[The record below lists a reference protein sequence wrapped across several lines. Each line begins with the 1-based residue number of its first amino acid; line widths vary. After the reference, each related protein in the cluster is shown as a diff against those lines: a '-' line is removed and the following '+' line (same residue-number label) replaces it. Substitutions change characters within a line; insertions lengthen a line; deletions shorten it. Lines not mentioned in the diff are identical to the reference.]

1 MILKE
6 TPQAAISYSADKSI
20 GKIDWRGSCSSPE
33 YRDTFTYLLEQQ
45 EKLGLIRYLSNI
57 REQAVISIEDRKW
70 FETVALP
77 KAIEQ
82 GLKAAAVVF
91 NGNVFKKYYFNVI
104 MQSSRKFGLP
114 IKLFNDVQSAEDWL
128 MTNK

>member
-1 MILKE
+1 MIIKE
-6 TPQAAISYSADKSI
+6 APQAVISYFADKSI
-20 GKIDWRGSCSSPE
+20 GKIDWKGSCTSQQ
-33 YRDTFTYLLEQQ
+33 YRDTFSYLLEQQ
-45 EKLGLIRYLSNI
+45 GKLGLIRYLSDI
-57 REQAVISIEDRKW
+57 REQAVISIDDRKW

-104 MQSSRKFGLP
+104 MQSSKKYGLP
-114 IKLFNDVQSAEDWL
+114 IKLFNDEQSAQDWL
-128 MTNK
+128 MTIN